1 MSGREGDVPLAPAST
16 SADAPWVL
24 VLGGCTRPGNRRA
37 RRDVKTAVEHGF
49 RAVWLDGFEE
59 EVDGCRAPIADLA
72 AGAEVR
78 IVRLRAMDEASNR
91 RTVRS
96 RLARLIGSGS
106 PGPRRKQL
114 ARSVK
119 RLVQVGRGRR
129 LRSIQMP
136 IIDELA
142 VSSRPDEVVYCDDL
156 ALATAWELSRRW
168 PDVRIGSEL
177 VLDGDVG

>member
-1 MSGREGDVPLAPAST
+1 MSGREVDLPLAPVS
-16 SADAPWVL
+16 SGADAPWVL

-37 RRDVKTAVEHGF
+37 RRFVKSAVERGF
-49 RAVWLDGFEE
+49 GAVWLDGFEE
-59 EVDGCRAPIADLA
+59 EIDGRRVPVAELA
-72 AGAEVR
+72 AGADVR
-78 IVRLRAMDEASNR
+78 IVGLRAMDEASNR

-129 LRSIQMP
+129 FRSIQMP

-142 VSSRPDEVVYCDDL
+142 VACRPAEVVYCDDL

-168 PDVRIGSEL
+168 PDVRVGSEL